1 MAKYLINGGNRL
13 EGVVQIQG
21 SKNSVLPIIAASI
34 MTDGVTIIENAPRLT
49 DVENML
55 KIINFLGAKTEFV
68 DNKIIIDAKQIN
80 CYEIPSNLAKELRSS
95 IFLLGPLIRRL
106 GKAKVAYPGG
116 CDIGLRPID
125 LHIKALKEMGVEVK
139 EEGGFVYCDGKNK
152 TNCSITLDYPSVG
165 ATENALLLATGINGT
180 TTILNVATEPEIE
193 DLQNFIN
200 AMGGKVEGAGTTL
213 IKVVGGMPLKGTTY
227 SVMPD
232 RIEAGTYLIA
242 GLICGCDLTLE
253 GAKDKHLS
261 SLISKFSKWDCK
273 ISASSDRIH
282 INANGKM
289 GELGVVETKPYP
301 GFPTDLQAEICALAT
316 ISKGATIVVENLFEA
331 RFKHLPELVKMGAR
345 VKVKDRVAV
354 ISGVEAL
361 KGAEVYAKDLRG
373 GASLVIAGLGA
384 KGRTIVND
392 IEFIER
398 GYENLVDKFRKIGGN
413 IEKIQR

>member
-261 SLISKFSKWDCK
+261 SLLSKFSKWDCK

-282 INANGKM
+282 ISANGKM

-413 IEKIQR
+413 IERIQR

>member
-125 LHIKALKEMGVEVK
+125 LHIKALREMGVEVK
-139 EEGGFVYCDGKNK
+139 DEGGFVYCDGKNK

-261 SLISKFSKWDCK
+261 SLLSKFSKWDCK
-273 ISASSDRIH
+273 ISASSD
-282 INANGKM
+282 
-289 GELGVVETKPYP
+289 
-301 GFPTDLQAEICALAT
+301 
-316 ISKGATIVVENLFEA
+316 
-331 RFKHLPELVKMGAR
+331 
-345 VKVKDRVAV
+345 
-354 ISGVEAL
+354 
-361 KGAEVYAKDLRG
+361 
-373 GASLVIAGLGA
+373 
-384 KGRTIVND
+384 
-392 IEFIER
+392 
-398 GYENLVDKFRKIGGN
+398 
-413 IEKIQR
+413 